1 MFSDLESF
9 QNYLEIQREKIFDYL
24 LSLQKNGNYQYCL
37 RGNLVSSRIDEGHF
51 TSSFIMRAFIHLNK
65 IENIEKKDKEYY
77 VATINKLQ
85 NNDGLISDKWL
96 LSKINFNILEHIAYF
111 LGRRAKP
118 VNIKIKKEKIL
129 FAETRQDLPILIALG
144 KKPSKLIKTA
154 LKSKTAI
161 NNFFNDLD
169 WSNPWDA
176 GSHFS
181 HQIVFLKIN
190 DIINNNNNNKELIEF
205 CLELLDTIRNE
216 IDGTWHIDCK
226 QNNIKINGAMKIF
239 SALQWLDNV
248 KVNENLNKRLFNLAL
263 LQPNSTDGCGFF
275 NNLFVIYNCIKYDK
289 SLLSEF
295 SLINYLQNIF
305 VAIKKFQR
313 DDGGY
318 SFYSDKSQT
327 KFYGAVVSK
336 GYVESDLHGTS
347 MITWAFVII
356 SNLIEMQSNIRTNFK
371 FILN

>member
-9 QNYLEIQREKIFDYL
+9 QNYLEIQREIIFDYL
-24 LSLQKNGNYQYCL
+24 LRLQKNDSFKYCL
-37 RGNLVSSRIDEGHF
+37 KGNLVSCKIDEGHF
-51 TSSFIMRAFIHLNK
+51 TSSFIVRAFIHLNM
-65 IENIEKKDKEYY
+65 IENIDKKDKEYY
-77 VATINKLQ
+77 IATINKLQ
-85 NNDGLISDKWL
+85 NNDGLITDKWL
-96 LSKINFNILEHIAYF
+96 LSKIKFNIQEHIAYF

-118 VNIKIKKEKIL
+118 ITIKIKKEKIL

-144 KKPSKLIKTA
+144 KKPSKPIKTA

-190 DIINNNNNNKELIEF
+190 DIINDNNNNKELIAF
-205 CLELLDTIRNE
+205 SLELLNTIRNE

-239 SALQWLDNV
+239 SALQWFDNV
-248 KVNENLNKRLFNLAL
+248 KVNKKLNKRLFNLAL
-263 LQPNSTDGCGFF
+263 LQPNSSDGCGFF

-289 SLLSEF
+289 SLLSE
-295 SLINYLQNIF
+295 LTLLNYLQNIF

-313 DDGGY
+313 EDGGY
-318 SFYSDKSQT
+318 SFYSNKSQT
-327 KFYGAVVSK
+327 KFYGAFVSK
-336 GYVESDLHGTS
+336 GYLESDLHGTS

-356 SNLIEMQSNIRTNFK
+356 SKLIEMQSNIKTNYK

>member
-1 MFSDLESF
+1 MFSDLESI
-9 QNYLEIQREKIFDYL
+9 QNYLEIQREIIFDYL
-24 LSLQKNGNYQYCL
+24 LRLQKNGSFKYCL
-37 RGNLVSSRIDEGHF
+37 RGNLVSSKIDEGHF
-51 TSSFIMRAFIHLNK
+51 TSSFIIRAFIHLNK
-65 IENIEKKDKEYY
+65 IEIIDKKDKEYFI
-77 VATINKLQ
+77 ATINHLQ
-85 NNDGLISDKWL
+85 NNDGLITDKWL
-96 LSKINFNILEHIAYF
+96 LSKIKFNLPEHIAYL
-111 LGRRAKP
+111 LGRRVKP
-118 VNIKIKKEKIL
+118 IPIKIKKQKIL
-129 FAETRQDLPILIALG
+129 FAETRQDLPILLALG
-144 KKPSKLIKTA
+144 KIPSKPIKVA

-161 NNFFNDLD
+161 KKFFNGLD

-190 DIINNNNNNKELIEF
+190 DIIYDNDNNKELISF
-205 CLELLDTIRNE
+205 SIKLLDTIRSE

-239 SALQWLDNV
+239 SALQWIGNI
-248 KVNENLNKRLFNLAL
+248 KVDKKLNKKLFNLAL

-305 VAIKKFQR
+305 VAIKKFHR

-318 SFYSDKSQT
+318 SFYTDKSQT
-327 KFYGAVVSK
+327 KFYGAIVSR
-336 GYVESDLHGTS
+336 GYKEGDLHGTS
-347 MITWAFVII
+347 MITWAYVII
-356 SNLIEMQSNIRTNFK
+356 SNLIEMQSNIKTNYK

>member
-1 MFSDLESF
+1 MFSDLESI
-9 QNYLEIQREKIFDYL
+9 QNYLEIQREIIFDYL
-24 LSLQKNGNYQYCL
+24 LRLQKNGSFKYCL
-37 RGNLVSSRIDEGHF
+37 RGNLVSSKIDEGHF
-51 TSSFIMRAFIHLNK
+51 TSSFIIRAFIHLNK
-65 IENIEKKDKEYY
+65 IEIIDKKDKEYFI
-77 VATINKLQ
+77 ATINHLQ
-85 NNDGLISDKWL
+85 NNDGLITDKWL
-96 LSKINFNILEHIAYF
+96 LSKIKFNLPEHIAYL

-118 VNIKIKKEKIL
+118 ITIKIKKQKIL
-129 FAETRQDLPILIALG
+129 FAETRQDLPILLALG
-144 KKPSKLIKTA
+144 KIPSKPIKAA

-190 DIINNNNNNKELIEF
+190 DIINDNNNNKELIAF
-205 CLELLDTIRNE
+205 SIELLNTIRNE

-239 SALQWLDNV
+239 SALQWFDNV
-248 KVNENLNKRLFNLAL
+248 KVDKKLNERLFNLAL
-263 LQPNSTDGCGFF
+263 LQPNSNDGCGFF
-275 NNLFVIYNCIKYDK
+275 NNLFVIYNCIKYDN

-295 SLINYLQNIF
+295 SLLQYLQNIF

-313 DDGGY
+313 EDGGY
-318 SFYSDKSQT
+318 SFYSNKSQT
-327 KFYGAVVSK
+327 KFYGAVVSE
-336 GYVESDLHGTS
+336 GYLESDLHGTS

-356 SNLIEMQSNIRTNFK
+356 SNLIEMQSNIKTNYK